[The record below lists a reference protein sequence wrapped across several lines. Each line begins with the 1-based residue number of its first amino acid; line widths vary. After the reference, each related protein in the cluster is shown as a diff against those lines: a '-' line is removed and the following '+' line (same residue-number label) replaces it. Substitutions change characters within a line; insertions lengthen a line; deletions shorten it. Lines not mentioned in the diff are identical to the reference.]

1 MKKMI
6 FLSPLLLFVSFLFGQ
21 AKEGLVTYQKK
32 QEPAAVISLPYS
44 TEMINMVMNDYL
56 SKKGS
61 KASDIK
67 GFKTYRNTRLMDND
81 SVSADLYF
89 KIDPANTKDKV
100 QSTVYLMVGVP
111 NEDIANRNP
120 GAQFNMEQAITFLN
134 NLLPVMES
142 YKLEVQIR
150 DQNDLVIREEKKSK
164 SITDDGLDLSK
175 KKFDLDRKVEGN
187 KLDLEKQNIEVEK
200 QKQALALLI
209 NQRKS

>member
-1 MKKMI
+1 MKKI
-6 FLSPLLLFVSFLFGQ
+6 LFLSSLLLAVSFLFGQ
-21 AKEGLVTYQKK
+21 ASEGLVTYQKK
-32 QEPAAVISLPYS
+32 QQPAAVISLPYS
-44 TEMINMVMNDYL
+44 TELINMVMSDYL

-89 KIDPANTKDKV
+89 KIDPANTKEKV

-120 GAQFNMEQAITFLN
+120 GAQFSMEQAKTFLN
-134 NLLPVMES
+134 NLAPVMES
-142 YKLEVQIR
+142 YKLEVLIR

-164 SITDDGLDLSK
+164 SMMDDGLDMTK
-175 KKFDLDRKVEGN
+175 KKSDLDRRVEGN
-187 KLDLEKQNIEVEK
+187 KQDQEKQNAEVEK

-209 NQRKS
+209 SQRKS